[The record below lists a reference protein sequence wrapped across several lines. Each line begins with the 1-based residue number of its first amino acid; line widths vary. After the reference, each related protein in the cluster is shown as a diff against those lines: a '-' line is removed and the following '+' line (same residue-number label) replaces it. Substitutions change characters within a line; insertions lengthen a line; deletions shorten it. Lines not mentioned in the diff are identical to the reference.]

1 MLLKD
6 PEPKTEHFILTP
18 WNCSRVP
25 NRFMFQKLP
34 FKSLRAELQVPESQ
48 LQERDLPRWEIKKER
63 TTEGESVW
71 GEHTPP

>member
-1 MLLKD
+1 MLFKD
-6 PEPKTEHFILTP
+6 PEPNTEHFILTH
-18 WNCSRVP
+18 WRVP
-25 NRFMFQKLP
+25 DRFIFQKLP
-34 FKSLRAELQVPESQ
+34 FKSLRAELQAPESQ